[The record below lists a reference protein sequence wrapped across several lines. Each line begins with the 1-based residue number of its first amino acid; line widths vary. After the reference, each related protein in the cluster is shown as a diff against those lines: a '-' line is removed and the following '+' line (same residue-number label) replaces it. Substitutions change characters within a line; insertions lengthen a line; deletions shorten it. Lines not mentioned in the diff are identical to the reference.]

1 MVEQRNWLRSWEI
14 GVKDKEVRKRS
25 GWSGGLKSS
34 DGVRGS
40 DGKRQV
46 GGNGGHNGRQRNA
59 SVGYLVEVGK
69 DMIAKAGRGRDGGWK
84 AGSRRWE
91 KADLTKT
98 ETDPTT

>member
-1 MVEQRNWLRSWEI
+1 M
-14 GVKDKEVRKRS
+14 
-25 GWSGGLKSS
+25 KSS
-34 DGVRGS
+34 DGMRS
-40 DGKRQV
+40 RKRKRRV
-46 GGNGGHNGRQRNA
+46 GGNRGHNSWKRNA